1 MPGDKLKLA
10 DGNQFTEW
18 YRELLTNSKQDIL
31 DDDPDAIIDA
41 SKYSFNP
48 QVPGVGTNWV
58 DQVTRSA
65 LITSQ
70 SISASTASEKKP
82 FIF

>member
-1 MPGDKLKLA
+1 MA

-70 SISASTASEKKP
+70 STVHYASEKSHS
-82 FIF
+82 FFSLSLF